1 MVGQSTFEGRRR
13 IAAVSITRRAFVQGA
28 MLGACAMPAWTL
40 SRLGGLRVDE
50 VIFDARRC
58 HALAFA
64 DAARR
69 LGATT
74 RALCGDASHREYR
87 ALFARSQS
95 ARTAV
100 AGLTDF
106 RSLFFLQMLAA
117 DAGLHPILRIHH
129 RSRDA
134 IDTHEA
140 FGTRSYRTVANASFA
155 RRGDSWA
162 REAAYL
168 VLNLPARE
176 LDAMRHTDNLCEA
189 NSRVLASRA
198 MVTWVM
204 A

>member
-1 MVGQSTFEGRRR
+1 
-13 IAAVSITRRAFVQGA
+13 

-40 SRLGGLRVDE
+40 SRLGRPERLRVDQ

-64 DAARR
+64 DAAQR

-74 RALCGDASHREYR
+74 RALFGDACHREYR
-87 ALFARSQS
+87 DLFARSQS
-95 ARTAV
+95 ATTAV
-100 AGLTDF
+100 VGLTDF
-106 RSLFFLQMLAA
+106 RSLFFLQLMAA
-117 DAGLHPILRIHH
+117 DAGLRPILRIHH
-129 RSRDA
+129 GSRDA

-140 FGTRSYRTVANASFA
+140 FGPRAYRTIANARFA
-155 RRGDSWA
+155 RRADYWA

-176 LDAMRHTDNLCEA
+176 LDAVRHADNLCEA
-189 NSRVLASRA
+189 NLGLLASRA